1 MEKFKKILLP
11 VDNSK
16 CSKAAMKKAILLSTS
31 MDASILLLHVTGAIP
46 TFISGKLQTDITK
59 AQQEESNLILSP
71 YRDFL
76 NEQKA
81 NFTEMVEQGINT
93 WDTICQV
100 SRNEQCD
107 VIVMGSRGLGDWEG
121 AMLGSVTHRVLA
133 KCNIP
138 VLVVR
143 S

>member
-16 CSKAAMKKAILLSTS
+16 SSKVAMKNALMLSTT
-31 MDASILLLHVTGAIP
+31 MDASILLLYVTGAVP
-46 TFISGKLQTDITK
+46 SFITGKLREDTVK
-59 AQQEESNLILSP
+59 AQREESDLILTP
-71 YRDFL
+71 YREFL
-76 NEQKA
+76 NGNKA
-81 NFTEMVEQGINT
+81 NYREMIAQGINA

-100 SRNEQCD
+100 SRDEECD

-133 KCNIP
+133 KVNIP

-143 S
+143 

>member
-16 CSKAAMKKAILLSTS
+16 CSKAAMRKAVLLSTS
-31 MDASILLLHVTGAIP
+31 MDASILLLYVTGAIP
-46 TFISGKLQTDITK
+46 AFMSGKLRTDLLK
-59 AQQEESNLILSP
+59 AQEEESNLILSP
-71 YRDFL
+71 YREFL
-76 NEQKA
+76 NEHKA
-81 NFTEMVEQGINT
+81 NFREVVAQGINA
-93 WDTICQV
+93 WDMICQV
-100 SRNEQCD
+100 SRDEQCD

-133 KCNIP
+133 KCAVP
-138 VLVVR
+138 VMVVR